1 MKTVEFIKQLFPY
14 FILILETV
22 FLLGSIMTLLLPY
35 LLPLLTSI
43 NCL

>member
-1 MKTVEFIKQLFPY
+1 MKSVEFIKHFPY
-14 FILILETV
+14 FIFILEIV
-22 FLLGSIMTLLLPY
+22 LLLGGVMTLLLPY